1 MIVLAIVIPLLT
13 LAAVVMILAVYKR
26 KEVRGAAGR
35 LSRAARR
42 ADEAARSES
51 YEASGAAS
59 TADPSAP
66 PQLSGREVERAAVL
80 ARRAAEEPPPPPAD
94 LVPWSP
100 PDEEAVGVSRRQF
113 LNRSVVGFM
122 VVGLSGFGASMLAFL
137 WPPFVTGFGAVVNAG
152 NVDELKSQIRDENG
166 FLKVPEGRM
175 WITEY
180 PESAL
185 PKAREVYSP
194 DVLAGMEAGLVA
206 LYWKCPHL
214 GCTVPSCISSQW
226 FECPCHGS
234 KYNQV
239 GEKRGGPAPRG
250 MDHFATSVNERGEF
264 LVNTGKIIPGR
275 QVGTDTTRQEAQGPN
290 CIGQAE

>member
-26 KEVRGAAGR
+26 KEVRGASAR

-42 ADEAARSES
+42 ADEAARSEP
-51 YEASGAAS
+51 YEASD
-59 TADPSAP
+59 DPAAP
-66 PQLSGREVERAAVL
+66 PPLSGREVERAAVL
-80 ARRAAEEPPPPPAD
+80 ARRAAEEPSAPPAD

-122 VVGLSGFGASMLAFL
+122 LVGLSGFGASMLAFL

-152 NVDELKSQIRDENG
+152 KVEELKSQVRDENG